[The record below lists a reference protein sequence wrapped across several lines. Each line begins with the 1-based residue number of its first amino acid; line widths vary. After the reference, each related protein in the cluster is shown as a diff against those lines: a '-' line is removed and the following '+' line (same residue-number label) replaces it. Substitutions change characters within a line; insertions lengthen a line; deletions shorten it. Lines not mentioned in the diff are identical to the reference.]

1 MKKAPNLK
9 QQPADRF
16 TEQVIFAG
24 ADAWVHAKDWQ
35 HNNRAGDTV
44 PPVVLAGRELDN
56 LHNLHNLSI
65 TDNGRRFVRV
75 CRAGPLSERHITTI
89 ATRLALANVREARFY
104 SESHELLEDWTP
116 RLAGLKAEAERGESS
131 VVPAV
136 MACLADGADLA
147 HMAACERGKVLVAY
161 YEQVAVNPDSGTVYQ
176 YQEGIWQ
183 HQPDTLLKRT
193 LAAIFE
199 AHETPYNPKGI
210 EAAIES
216 MRIMVPVLPTSGRAQ
231 VAFVNGVYDLN
242 AGQFQPHSPDN
253 GLLHHNGIIWTEATP
268 GESLKDHAPHFTAG

>member
-1 MKKAPNLK
+1 VVQSRPEKVSQAAISKGLRLFFVLFRP
-9 QQPADRF
+9 DRYIYS
-16 TEQVIFAG
+16 QIF
-24 ADAWVHAKDWQ
+24 Q
-35 HNNRAGDTV
+35 LYV
-44 PPVVLAGRELDN
+44 PLLYTPDITKERITWRESL
-56 LHNLHNLSI
+56 
-65 TDNGRRFVRV
+65 
-75 CRAGPLSERHITTI
+75 PLS
-89 ATRLALANVREARFY
+89 ATEVRAARPAEKEY
-104 SESHELLEDWTP
+104 TP
-116 RLAGLKAEAERGESS
+116 YRT
-131 VVPAV
+131 V
-136 MACLADGADLA
+136 
-147 HMAACERGKVLVAY
+147 AACERGKVLVAY

-216 MRIMVPVLPTSGRAQ
+216 MRIMDPVLPTSGRAQ